1 MAWSKSPSFFLIP
14 ALLIASEPAKQ
25 EAVEPHMGT
34 LVRIVFY
41 AGDATP
47 ARVAFQRIAA
57 LDQALSDYNPKSE
70 LNQLCRAQLGEL
82 QGDLATIIPTALA
95 LARETNGAFDPTL
108 AALTRHMPQPASLPP
123 ANPAGSTAKPATP
136 RAPLPPAHH
145 GYQRVTLT
153 GARIALNGT
162 CFDLGGIA
170 KGYAAQE
177 ALHAL
182 ARHGVRRALVAIS
195 GDICAGE
202 GEWKIGAQ
210 GRTVT
215 LTNACIST
223 SGNESQ
229 PGHIF
234 DPRTGQPTLRPGQ
247 VTVLSPNGARA
258 DALATAHSLISPPG
272 TWIDERRDHG
282 K

>member
-108 AALTRHMPQPASLPP
+108 ASLTRHMPQPDPP
-123 ANPAGSTAKPATP
+123 TLSTSRPLTVTSPSTANPAPTQ
-136 RAPLPPAHH
+136 H

-247 VTVLSPNGARA
+247 VTVVSSIGARA
-258 DALATAHSLISPPG
+258 DALATAHYLTSPPG